1 MTKPIPEGYHSLTP
15 HLIVKDAAKAI
26 DWYAKAFGATEILR
40 MPGPGGKG
48 VMHAE
53 IKIGDSHIM
62 MAEENPA
69 FNNKSPST
77 LGGSP
82 VALHL
87 YVEDADKAFKQAVD
101 AGAKAEM
108 PPQDMFWG
116 DRYGKVTD
124 PDGHSWSI
132 ATHTKDMSP
141 EEIMAGAAKAF
152 SE

>member
-1 MTKPIPEGYHSLTP
+1 MTKSIPDGYHSLTP

-26 DWYAKAFGATEILR
+26 EWYAKAFGATEILR

-48 VMHAE
+48 IMHAE

-69 FNNKSPST
+69 FNSKSPST

-87 YVEDADKAFKQAVD
+87 YVEDADKVFKQAVD

-132 ATHTKDMSP
+132 ATHVKDLSP